1 MTYIIPICAHGNWT
15 KDIKD
20 KKKKNECNNNSIKKK
35 KLLKYFNDA
44 IVFLLLKMN
53 FQYEKDEE

>member
-20 KKKKNECNNNSIKKK
+20 KKKNECNNNSIKKK